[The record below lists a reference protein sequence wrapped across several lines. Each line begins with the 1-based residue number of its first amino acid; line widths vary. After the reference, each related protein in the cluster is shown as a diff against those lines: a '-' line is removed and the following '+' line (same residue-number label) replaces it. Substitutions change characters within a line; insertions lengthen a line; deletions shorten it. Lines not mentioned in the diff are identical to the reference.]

1 MLDSRSNAMRTAG
14 IRLVLIG
21 LTASSFASCAAAH
34 TPAPRTSPDVRR
46 GLAVAE
52 GLATYYGE
60 DFHGKRTASGTAF
73 DMNAMV
79 AAHPR
84 YPFGTLVR
92 VTNLRNGRSTQVRIV
107 DRGPAPERQAD
118 GIIIDV
124 SRQAAQSLDFI
135 KAGRT
140 RVRLEVLQWGKLE
153 P

>member
-1 MLDSRSNAMRTAG
+1 MRTAS
-14 IRLVLIG
+14 IRLVVIG
-21 LTASSFASCAAAH
+21 LMASSFAGCATAN
-34 TPAPRTSPDVRR
+34 TTAPRTGPVVRR
-46 GLAVAE
+46 SLAVAE

-60 DFHGKRTASGTAF
+60 DFHGKRTASGAAF

-107 DRGPAPERQAD
+107 DRGPAAERQAV
-118 GIIIDV
+118 GVIIDV
-124 SRQAAQSLDFI
+124 SRRAAESLDFI

-140 RVRLEVLQWGKLE
+140 RVRIEVLQWGKLDS
-153 P
+153 

>member
-1 MLDSRSNAMRTAG
+1 MRTAT
-14 IRLVLIG
+14 IRLVAIS
-21 LTASSFASCAAAH
+21 LTASSFAGCAAAH
-34 TPAPRTSPDVRR
+34 TPVTRTSPVIKR
-46 GLAVAE
+46 LAVAE

-60 DFHGKRTASGTAF
+60 DFHGKRTASGAAF

-118 GIIIDV
+118 GVIIDV

-135 KAGRT
+135 RAGRT
-140 RVRLEVLQWGKLE
+140 RVRLEVLQWGKLDS
-153 P
+153 